1 VARADG
7 KGPLGLIADPA
18 FRRVWLAGGVVGL
31 VRWFDTVVAG
41 IYVFDVTGSAGTVAV
56 VAAMRLLP
64 LIAGA
69 YYGAIAERFALKRL
83 LVFGFACVTAVYGLL
98 TVLAITGLLAIWH
111 VGLGLLLVGIYG
123 ASEMSVRRTL
133 AGEIA
138 GQDRISAAMG
148 LDWGTVNATRLAGPL
163 AGGAIYQAFGISA
176 SYATCGILYGLA
188 ILMVLGL
195 RAGTVAARTDAADS
209 GSGVGFAAIAESIR
223 MIRRS
228 PVLIGVVAA
237 TVCMNFY
244 GYPYSSMVPVVGKD
258 VLGISPTEVGLLVS
272 AEGAGA
278 LIGSLTLA
286 NVARPGWYGRA
297 LVLGATAMLAGV
309 LGFGVSRIYE
319 LSLLMLVVFGL
330 GSASFATM
338 QSTLILTE
346 APPDRRSRL
355 MGLLTTVIGIG
366 QTGLLH
372 IGLVAAWFGAPAAL
386 ALSGIEGLAV
396 IAFCLW
402 RWPAIW
408 RA

>member
-1 VARADG
+1 MAREQGLGPLALMADG
-7 KGPLGLIADPA
+7 A

-64 LIAGA
+64 MIGGA
-69 YYGAIAERFALKRL
+69 FLGAVAERFALQL
-83 LVFGFACVTAVYGLL
+83 LLLIGFSCVAATYG
-98 TVLAITGLLAIWH
+98 VLATLAFTGLLAVWH

-123 ASEMSVRRTL
+123 ASEMAVRRTL

-138 GQDRISAAMG
+138 GQARISAAMG

-163 AGGAIYQAFGISA
+163 AGGALYQAFGIGA
-176 SYATCGILYGLA
+176 TYATCGALYGLT
-188 ILMVLGL
+188 ILLILGL
-195 RAGTVAARTDAADS
+195 KAGTTSARSTSPKS
-209 GSGVGFAAIAESIR
+209 GSAVGLAAMAATFTTVRQSKLLLGI
-223 MIRRS
+223 
-228 PVLIGVVAA
+228 LAA
-237 TVCMNFY
+237 TVVVNFF
-244 GYPYSSMVPVVGKD
+244 GYTYSSMVPVIGKD
-258 VLGISPTEVGLLVS
+258 VLFASPTAVGLLVS

-278 LIGSLTLA
+278 LIGSLALA
-286 NVARPGWYGRA
+286 NLARPGWFGRV
-297 LVLGATAMLAGV
+297 LLLGAVVMQAGV
-309 LGFGVSRIYE
+309 LGFGLSRSYE
-319 LSLLMLVVFGL
+319 LSLAALLLVGL

-366 QTGLLH
+366 QIGLLH
-372 IGLVAAWFGAPAAL
+372 IGLVAASFGAPL
-386 ALSGIEGLAV
+386 AVTLASIEGLAL
-396 IAFCLW
+396 ITFCAW
-402 RWPAIW
+402 RWPALW